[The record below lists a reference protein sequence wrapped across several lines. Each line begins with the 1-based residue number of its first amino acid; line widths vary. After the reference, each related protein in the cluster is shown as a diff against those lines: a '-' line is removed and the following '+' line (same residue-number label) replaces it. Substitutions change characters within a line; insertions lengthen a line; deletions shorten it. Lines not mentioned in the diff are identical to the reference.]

1 MEKGE
6 SGGLNKPERGLTFQK
21 MNKKEV
27 SLSLLALFKLS
38 RNEAC
43 QVFKPIERHIREKLI

>member
-6 SGGLNKPERGLTFQK
+6 SGGLNKPERSLTFQK

-27 SLSLLALFKLS
+27 SLSLRALFKLS

-43 QVFKPIERHIREKLI
+43 RVFKLLERHIREKLI